1 MTDIELTDIDK
12 KNAVIKIQR
21 YFAQDLDREI
31 GGFDAQF
38 LLDFIA
44 KEFGA
49 VFYNQGLYD
58 AQSMFKDKLDTLAD
72 TVLDLEKPV
81 NAE

>member
-1 MTDIELTDIDK
+1 MQEIKFSSEDKARLIAKLQNYFEDELDTELG
-12 KNAVIKIQR
+12 Q
-21 YFAQDLDREI
+21 
-31 GGFDAQF
+31 FDGEF

-58 AQSMFKDKLDTLAD
+58 AQA
-72 TVLDLEKPV
+72 VLESKMESISEAISEIEKFV
-81 NAE
+81 